1 MPKSISFFYEF
12 INLSNWGRSYL
23 GPMYQKAPLI
33 LCVFCFLSYSGK
45 AQNDVTQDLKKL
57 EIFLSNID
65 SKYVDSVNTY
75 SLVEE
80 ALKKMLRELDPHS
93 VYLDKE
99 NYQSTTEQLNGKF
112 KGIGIRYQMVD
123 DTLTIL
129 EVLDGSGAEKAGLKL
144 GDQLI
149 AAGNDTL
156 SGKSL
161 SKNDISE
168 ILDANA
174 ESSEG
179 ITVWGNSSKERSLK
193 YIIRSNIMV
202 SSVPAFFMI
211 DKKTGYI
218 KLSKFT
224 DNSYDDVKLALDQLT
239 KNGAKQLIFD
249 LRGNTGGYLNRA
261 IKIVDEFLEDRK
273 LIVYTE
279 GKHQPKRETF
289 ATNGGK
295 FTNGDL
301 ILLLDENSASAS
313 EIVAGAI
320 QDWDRGLIIGRRSF
334 GKGLVQRPIEFE
346 DGSAMRL
353 TISRYYTPTGRCIQQ
368 PYDDGYDAYKNE
380 HKARESTGELI
391 ARDSIK
397 VFDSLVYLTPKNR
410 RLYAGGGI
418 LPDVFVPADTTTYS
432 NEVDLILQEGL
443 YYAYVLQYLRQNQ
456 QLLLDI
462 YESTNDFVNGF
473 EVEEAMIQDFNNY
486 LSHRGMVSFNIE
498 NPRNIEQT
506 KRQLKSLIARFAF
519 DYNAYFRVLIEYDE
533 DVITARDAF
542 EKDTMQELGLK

>member
-1 MPKSISFFYEF
+1 M
-12 INLSNWGRSYL
+12 
-23 GPMYQKAPLI
+23 LI
-33 LCVFCFLSYSGK
+33 LCLFCVLSFSGK

-57 EIFLSNID
+57 EFFLSNVD

-75 SLVEE
+75 TLVEE
-80 ALKKMLRELDPHS
+80 ALRKMLRELDPHS

-99 NYQSTTEQLNGKF
+99 TYQSTTEQLNGKF
-112 KGIGIRYQMVD
+112 KGIGIRYQMID

-129 EVLDGSGAEKAGLKL
+129 EVLDGSGAQKAGLKL

-149 AAGNDTL
+149 AAGDDTL
-156 SGKSL
+156 SGKFL

-174 ESSEG
+174 ESNEG
-179 ITVWGNSSKERSLK
+179 ITVWSSANLERSLK
-193 YIIRSNIMV
+193 YITRSNIMV

-239 KNGAKQLIFD
+239 KKGAKQLIFD

-279 GKHQPKRETF
+279 GQHQPKRETF
-289 ATNGGK
+289 ATKGGK

-353 TISRYYTPTGRCIQQ
+353 TISRYYTPTGRSIQQ
-368 PYDDGYDAYKNE
+368 PYDMGYEAYKNE
-380 HKARESTGELI
+380 HKSRESTGELI

-397 VFDSLVYLTPKNR
+397 VLDSLVYLTPKNR

-418 LPDVFVPADTTTYS
+418 LPDVFVPADTSTYTD
-432 NEVDLILQEGL
+432 EVDEILKNGL
-443 YYAYVLQYLRQNQ
+443 FYGYVLKYLRKNQ
-456 QLLLDI
+456 QSLLET
-462 YESTNDFVNGF
+462 YNTANEFVNGF
-473 EVEEAMIQDFNNY
+473 EVEESMIQDFKNY
-486 LSHRGMVSFNIE
+486 LAIKQIE
-498 NPRNIEQT
+498 NFDVQNLRNVEQA
-506 KRQLKSLIARFAF
+506 KRQIKSLIARFAY
-519 DYNAYFRVLIEYDE
+519 DYNAYFRALIEYDD
-533 DVITARDAF
+533 DVIAAREAF

>member
-1 MPKSISFFYEF
+1 MPKSISFFYEI

-33 LCVFCFLSYSGK
+33 LYLFCFLSYSGK

-112 KGIGIRYQMVD
+112 KGIGIRYQMID

-129 EVLDGSGAEKAGLKL
+129 EVLDGSGAQKAGLKL

-174 ESSEG
+174 ESNEG
-179 ITVWGNSSKERSLK
+179 ITVWGSSSKERSLK

-279 GKHQPKRETF
+279 GQHQPKRETF

-295 FTNGDL
+295 FTDGDL

-353 TISRYYTPTGRCIQQ
+353 TISRYYTPTGRSIQQ
-368 PYDDGYDAYKNE
+368 PYDEGYDAYKNE
-380 HKARESTGELI
+380 HKSRESTGELM

-397 VFDSLVYLTPKNR
+397 VLDSLVYLTPKNR

-418 LPDVFVPADTTTYS
+418 LPDLFVPADTTTYS
-432 NEVDLILQEGL
+432 KDVDLILKKGL
-443 YYAYVLQYLRQNQ
+443 YYGYVLHYLKQNSQ
-456 QLLLDI
+456 VLLEI
-462 YESTNDFVNGF
+462 HESANDFVNRF
-473 EVEEAMIQDFNNY
+473 EVEEAMIQDFNHY
-486 LSHRGMVSFNIE
+486 LSQRGMVSFSIE